1 MMQYLLPTAVGLTAR
16 TNVKNNIGLG
26 STASKLAVTNSQ
38 TREHDV
44 KAMQFE
50 ELRSLDLRQCH
61 SVGDIVAALRYC
73 AFGARMLGE
82 VSHTICG
89 LATSKEK
96 PIFIYDGKEDSA
108 LGRLL
113 ARFVD
118 HRWFRKVV
126 RPGEFARGKIR
137 ADVVVV
143 GGYSER
149 DADAIY
155 SKARRAIFVNA
166 FDMARPGQ
174 IRDGYFPDAVFADPR
189 YIMPVIFAALA
200 DWLDGR
206 PTSARSLLNG
216 LSPYGGLAA
225 QVARGAKALEAM
237 TADKN
242 ALRFL
247 TISGAMTIGKMD
259 LVICDMIDE
268 GMVHAISSTGA
279 LMAHGLVSSIGLKHY
294 KYNPRVDDTE
304 LARRK
309 LNRVTDTLEPETNL
323 DTVEEVI
330 GQVIEQIDG
339 SSALGP
345 TELNRL
351 IGKHLAQ
358 HYPNE
363 RGILKSAYV
372 HGVPVFVPAFVDS
385 ELGNDIYI
393 HNLKRQQRGEKPIVI
408 DLERDSKELI
418 RLVTGAKRF
427 GIFTI
432 GGGVP
437 RNNVQNVAP
446 LIEIINER
454 LGPTYPERRYRY
466 GVRICPDRPHFG
478 HLSGCT
484 YSENESWRKA
494 DKNGIY
500 AEMIAD
506 ATQVWP
512 FLIKYLMEGK
522 SAAKKNR
529 PRSVGA
535 RRAGASARRRAG
547 ASTRAHV

>member
-1 MMQYLLPTAVGLTAR
+1 
-16 TNVKNNIGLG
+16 VKTL
-26 STASKLAVTNSQ
+26 
-38 TREHDV
+38 
-44 KAMQFE
+44 QFE
-50 ELRSLDLRQCH
+50 ELKSLDLQKCE
-61 SVGDIVAALRYC
+61 SVGDIVSGLRYC

-82 VSHTICG
+82 VAHTMSEMVAANERP
-89 LATSKEK
+89 LLV
-96 PIFIYDGKEDSA
+96 YDGLEDVP

-113 ARFVD
+113 KQLVVNQ
-118 HRWFRKVV
+118 WFRKIV
-126 RPGEFARGKIR
+126 RPAQYAKSKVGAENI
-137 ADVVVV
+137 VVV
-143 GGYSER
+143 GGFSER
-149 DADAIY
+149 DAEAIY
-155 SKARRAIFVNA
+155 KKPGRALFINP
-166 FDMARPGQ
+166 FDLARPGQ

-189 YIMPVIFAALA
+189 YVMPVIYAAL
-200 DWLDGR
+200 DEWINGR
-206 PTSARSLLNG
+206 RSSVGALMSKLA
-216 LSPYGGLAA
+216 PYGGLAA

-237 TADKN
+237 IRDKQC
-242 ALRFL
+242 ARFL
-247 TISGAMTIGKMD
+247 TISGAMTVGKMD
-259 LVICDMIDE
+259 LVICDMIE
-268 GMVHAISSTGA
+268 QGLIHAISSTGA

-294 KYNPRVDDTE
+294 KYNPKYNDTE

-330 GQVIEQIDG
+330 GKVIESIDG
-339 SSALGP
+339 NRPLSP
-345 TELNRL
+345 TALNRL
-351 IGKHLAQ
+351 IGKHLAE

-363 RGILKSAYV
+363 RGILKSAYLYN
-372 HGVPVFVPAFVDS
+372 VPVFVPAFVDS

-393 HNLKRQQRGEKPIVI
+393 HNIKRRRRRKKPILM
-408 DLERDSKELI
+408 DLEQDSKELI
-418 RLVTGAKRF
+418 KLVTGPKRF

-454 LGPTYPERRYRY
+454 LGPTFPSRRFSY

-494 DKNGIY
+494 DKNGVY

-512 FLIKYLMEGK
+512 FLVKYIVERN
-522 SAAKKNR
+522 AAGKNR
-529 PRSVGA
+529 RQF
-535 RRAGASARRRAG
+535 
-547 ASTRAHV
+547 